1 MSSER
6 RGGRPPR
13 SRDQGKRRGGAITA
27 AKGGRLPGWVREEVV
42 RSTPRQR
49 RDAALRALGEGIEA
63 FSDERY
69 GRALRA
75 LREAKRLSPRAAT
88 IRELLGLSAYQE
100 ERWEEALRELRTF
113 RRLTGDTTHMA
124 VELDCLRALDRTAD
138 VHKTWQRFREL
149 GGGRI
154 ADDEAR
160 VVYASF
166 LLDQGDL
173 RGAWQVIKPGRLV
186 DNAPESRLRRW
197 FVAAKVAAA
206 NRDRKA
212 ATTLAAAVRKQAPD
226 LPGLDELE
234 AEIDRLPH

>member
-6 RGGRPPR
+6 KGGRPPR
-13 SRDQGKRRGGAITA
+13 ARDRRGRHGGAITA
-27 AKGGRLPGWVREEVV
+27 ARGGRLPGWVREEVV

-49 RDAALRALGEGIEA
+49 RDAALRALSEGIDA
-63 FSDERY
+63 FSEERY
-69 GRALRA
+69 GKALRS
-75 LREAKRLSPRAAT
+75 LREAKSLSPRAAT
-88 IRELLGLSAYQE
+88 IRELLGLAAYQE

-124 VELDCLRALDRTAD
+124 VELDCLRALGRDAD
-138 VHKTWQRFREL
+138 VHKTWERFREL

-173 RGAWQVIKPGRLV
+173 RRAWQVIKPGRLV

-197 FVAAKVAAA
+197 FVAARVAAA

-212 ATTLAAAVRKQAPD
+212 ATTLAQAVRKQAPD
-226 LPGLDELE
+226 LPGLEELQ
-234 AEIDRLPH
+234 AEIDRIPG

>member
-1 MSSER
+1 MSPEGR
-6 RGGRPPR
+6 RPPR
-13 SRDQGKRRGGAITA
+13 DQARRRGGAIKA
-27 AKGGRLPGWVREEVV
+27 ARGGRLPGWVREEVV

-49 RDAALRALGEGIEA
+49 RDAALRALTEGIEA
-63 FSDERY
+63 FSEERF

-75 LREAKRLSPRAAT
+75 LREAKSLAPRAAT
-88 IRELLGLSAYQE
+88 VRELLGLAAYHE
-100 ERWEEALRELRTF
+100 ERWQEALRELRTF

-124 VELDCLRALDRTAD
+124 VELDCLRALGRDRD
-138 VHKTWQRFREL
+138 VHKTWDRFREL

-173 RGAWQVIKPGRLV
+173 RRAWEVIKPGRLV

-197 FVAAKVAAA
+197 FVAARVAAA

-212 ATTLAAAVRKQAPD
+212 AATLAEAVRRQAPD
-226 LPGLDELE
+226 MPGLNDLQ
-234 AEIDRLPH
+234 AEIDRLED